1 MLQPIF
7 LLLVA
12 TTIAFANAV
21 EYEVIQDAVK
31 TSQAEMRNE
40 FKDSLDDSLV
50 LIKKE
55 MKTLRA
61 DNLALHKELSEARS
75 TIRSLYSGTTTTA
88 NSDKCVDK
96 DEVTKMVSRLLDA
109 HATKQNVLESRVQVI
124 EEQKSR
130 ALAPST
136 HKRKKRRLVDSSVL
150 QDAALWMQARNA
162 KVLFG
167 PEADANLYRSGGS
180 N

>member
-12 TTIAFANAV
+12 TTIAFANVV

-88 NSDKCVDK
+88 NSGKCVDK

-109 HATKQNVLESRVQVI
+109 HAMKQNILESH
-124 EEQKSR
+124 S
-130 ALAPST
+130 
-136 HKRKKRRLVDSSVL
+136 
-150 QDAALWMQARNA
+150 
-162 KVLFG
+162 
-167 PEADANLYRSGGS
+167 Y
-180 N
+180 